1 MLEFYE
7 DYFKIDYVLP
17 KQDLAVNMKK
27 FLPYSLEG
35 LIASIL
41 IFRRLRVFQEVCL
54 HFLFIFF
61 FVVGPYQKL
70 IASLMS
76 FFILAAMENWGL
88 IIYL

>member
-54 HFLFIFF
+54 HFLFNFF
-61 FVVGPYQKL
+61 AVAHIK
-70 IASLMS
+70 
-76 FFILAAMENWGL
+76 N
-88 IIYL
+88 